1 MHQLSN
7 KYLNDPLDSIFFRSI
22 SKITIRIK
30 VYKSFFLCT
39 LLYSIFDN
47 KGSGYSNT
55 EIEHKVNNTEQ
66 VKLYFT

>member
-1 MHQLSN
+1 MIHWIQSFL
-7 KYLNDPLDSIFFRSI
+7 DPFLKLQFVLKF
-22 SKITIRIK
+22 IK
-30 VYKSFFLCT
+30 VFFYV
-39 LLYSIFDN
+39 LYSIFDN